1 MASRFNL
8 AVEMPEIL
16 NDNNFIWVTDSIG
29 AQRNR
34 PVNLTFI
41 VDSIIKRIA
50 EGRSIITFI
59 DIFDLLIVYHTF
71 YDVARA
77 FEQIKSVAIEKN
89 SYLIIVLGEG
99 TMDNIQFGQITRY
112 CLEWNP
118 EKIQDLKE

>member
-1 MASRFNL
+1 
-8 AVEMPEIL
+8 
-16 NDNNFIWVTDSIG
+16 
-29 AQRNR
+29 
-34 PVNLTFI
+34 LTFI